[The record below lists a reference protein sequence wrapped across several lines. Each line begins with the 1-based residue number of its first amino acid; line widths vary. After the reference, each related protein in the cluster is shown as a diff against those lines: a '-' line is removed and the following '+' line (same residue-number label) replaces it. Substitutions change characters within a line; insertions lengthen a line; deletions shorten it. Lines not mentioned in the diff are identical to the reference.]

1 MTAPAAP
8 PRAAARM
15 ASRVVEPDLR
25 GVALARSVV
34 PVGAE
39 ALEGAGAPEGPRG
52 VALDA
57 QEYKAVIAIASSAYR
72 VAIIIAPSL
81 LRSFGMPHRVRV
93 PRRAYRRSF
102 PTVNVARRT
111 STRPSIHHANE
122 NDALK
127 IHIERSRRISQAG
140 TPFYHDRDPVI
151 SGSLIIGDGVDYCRG
166 VDRYCLNHPCIS
178 FHHTCA
184 LAGLRIQWPSSGNST
199 NRLGTP

>member
-1 MTAPAAP
+1 
-8 PRAAARM
+8 M

-39 ALEGAGAPEGPRG
+39 APEGAGALEGAEAPEGPRG

-57 QEYKAVIAIASSAYR
+57 QEHKAVIAIASSAYR

-81 LRSFGMPHRVRV
+81 LRLFGMPHRVRV

-122 NDALK
+122 NDALE
-127 IHIERSRRISQAG
+127 IHIERSRRMSQAG
-140 TPFYHDRDPVI
+140 TPSI
-151 SGSLIIGDGVDYCRG
+151 MTETL
-166 VDRYCLNHPCIS
+166 
-178 FHHTCA
+178 
-184 LAGLRIQWPSSGNST
+184 
-199 NRLGTP
+199 